1 MKQADNTLVGLLM
14 MEVREMKNGKIQ
26 EFEPTRTIPKRDRAS
41 SKDPPQRAHLALLTG
56 EQAGTHYLVK
66 DDRMT
71 VIGRDADCQI
81 RIKDPDA
88 SRKHASI
95 QPFGREFY
103 IMDMGSTNG
112 TLINGQQEEKRI
124 LRHGDKITIGLQE
137 FQFLLT
143 GPDGLPIITSPA
155 D

>member
-1 MKQADNTLVGLLM
+1 MKDDRL
-14 MEVREMKNGKIQ
+14 K
-26 EFEPTRTIPKRDRAS
+26 EFDPTRTIPTRERAS
-41 SKDPPQRAHLALLTG
+41 VKDPALRAQLVLLTG
-56 EQAGTHYLVK
+56 DRAGSTYEIK

-71 VIGRDADCQI
+71 VIGRDAQCQI
-81 RIKDPDA
+81 RLQDPDA
-88 SRKHASI
+88 SRRHAAI

-112 TLINGQQEEKRI
+112 TIVNGRQEEKRI
-124 LRHGDKITIGLQE
+124 LRHADRITIGQQE

-143 GPDGLPIITSPA
+143 GPDGHPILTSPT